1 MPAVN
6 LGRLG
11 ADWGRRIAYSC
22 KNLTQSAWPHA
33 QTMRV
38 LQCGVALLTVLAV
51 VEAQPHVN
59 KVCCRV
65 CACALGPDPARAREI
80 WARKPGTP
88 ALRNADSI

>member
-1 MPAVN
+1 M
-6 LGRLG
+6 GRLG
-11 ADWGRRIAYSC
+11 ADWGRRIAYPEE
-22 KNLTQSAWPHA
+22 PHA

-59 KVCCRV
+59 KVCCRA